1 MSVRRSTRV
10 LVLLTGLVTAT
21 AGTVVAPASAHN
33 AHSTRFPTRIEL
45 PNGWQPEGI
54 SIKGTTA
61 YFGSRADGDIYA
73 ADLRTGRGRV
83 IAQGPGTASI
93 GVKID
98 RSGLLYVAG
107 GNAGTGRVVDTR
119 TGEQIRNY
127 QFTTATSFV
136 NDEVITPRAV
146 WFTDSRQPQLYRVAL
161 DRHGRPV
168 TSFSTLPLSGDYQHV
183 PNVNNA
189 NGISRTPD
197 GKALIIVQ
205 SATGFLFRVD
215 PRTGHTTRI
224 DLGGV
229 LMTNGDGLLLLG
241 RTLYVVQNQLNRIA
255 VLRLNSSGTV
265 GRQVDTITSTD
276 FDIPTT
282 AAAFGN
288 RLYLPN
294 ARFSTPATPDTPFWV
309 TAVRR

>member
-21 AGTVVAPASAHN
+21 AGTVVAPASAHSP
-33 AHSTRFPTRIEL
+33 ARFPTRIEL

-54 SIKGTTA
+54 AIKGKTA

-83 IAQGPGTASI
+83 IAQGPGTPSV

-98 RSGLLYVAG
+98 RAGRLYVAG
-107 GNAGTGRVVDTR
+107 GPAGTGRVVDTR
-119 TGEQIRNY
+119 TGALLRNY
-127 QFTTATSFV
+127 QFTTAASFV

-161 DRHGRPV
+161 DRHGRPSS
-168 TSFSTLPLSGDYQHV
+168 SFTTLPLSGDYQHV

-197 GKALIIVQ
+197 GRALIIVQ

-215 PRTGHTTRI
+215 TRTGHTTRI

-255 VLRLNSSGTV
+255 VLRLNSQGTS
-265 GRQVDTITSTD
+265 GRQVRTITSTD

-282 AAAFGN
+282 AAVFGD

-294 ARFSTPATPDTPFWV
+294 ARFSTPPTPDTPYWV
-309 TAVRR
+309 TAVHK

>member
-1 MSVRRSTRV
+1 MSMRRSTRV
-10 LVLLTGLVTAT
+10 LVLLTSLAT
-21 AGTVVAPASAHN
+21 AASGAVVAPASAHSG
-33 AHSTRFPTRIEL
+33 HSDQFPTRIEL

-54 SIKGTTA
+54 AIKGKTA

-83 IAQGPGTASI
+83 IAQGPGSASV

-98 RSGLLYVAG
+98 HDGRLYVAG
-107 GNAGTGRVVDTR
+107 GPAGTGRVVDTR
-119 TGEQIRNY
+119 TGALLRNY

-146 WFTDSRQPQLYRVAL
+146 WFTDSRQPQLYRVGL
-161 DRHGRPV
+161 DKHGRPS
-168 TSFSTLPLSGDYQHV
+168 TTFTTLPLTGDYQHV
-183 PNVNNA
+183 PGVNNA
-189 NGISRTPD
+189 NGIARTPD

-205 SATGFLFRVD
+205 SSTGFLFRVD
-215 PRTGHTTRI
+215 TRTGHTTKL
-224 DLGGV
+224 DLGGAV
-229 LMTNGDGLLLLG
+229 MTNGDGLLLLG

-255 VLRLNSSGTV
+255 VLRLNSQGTT

-294 ARFSTPATPDTPFWV
+294 ARFSTPPTPDTPYWV